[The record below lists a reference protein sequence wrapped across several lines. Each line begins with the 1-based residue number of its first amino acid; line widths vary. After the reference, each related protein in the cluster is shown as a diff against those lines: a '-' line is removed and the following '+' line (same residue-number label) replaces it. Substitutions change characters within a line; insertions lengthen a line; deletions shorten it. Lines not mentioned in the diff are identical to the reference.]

1 MKVQQLIDFLKKCNP
16 EVEVKFHFDDGY
28 FVGKHP
34 GRRPETVDHAVR
46 IALRFQVVAFD
57 DIVM

>member
-28 FVGKHP
+28 EEYTGFYITEIHKLGLK
-34 GRRPETVDHAVR
+34 EDEKYVR
-46 IALRFQVVAFD
+46 IV
-57 DIVM
+57 ITE

>member
-28 FVGKHP
+28 EEYTGFYITEIHKLGLNKDEQFVK
-34 GRRPETVDHAVR
+34 
-46 IALRFQVVAFD
+46 
-57 DIVM
+57 IVFE